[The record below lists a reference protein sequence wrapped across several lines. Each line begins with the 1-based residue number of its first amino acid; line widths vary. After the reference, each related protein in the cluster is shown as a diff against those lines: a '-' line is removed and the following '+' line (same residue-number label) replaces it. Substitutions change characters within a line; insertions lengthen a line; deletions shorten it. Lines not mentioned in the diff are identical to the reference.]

1 MLLAAFQTAEDDVVQ
16 VSDQLSD
23 VQFSGNIGFKIS
35 SAADNQ
41 FSLAAG
47 TEFSNLLS
55 SPSLDAGAELSSHSL
70 AAGVQFSCPSL
81 AAGVQ
86 FSSPSLA
93 AGAQFSGVSN
103 HVEFSG
109 ASSAVWS
116 LVPAVGRGEPG
127 ANNKNSGT
135 PSSNSYTVM
144 LKFKIS
150 IGFDFLTHP
159 FC

>member
-47 TEFSNLLS
+47 TEFSNQIS

-70 AAGVQFSCPSL
+70 AAGVQFS
-81 AAGVQ
+81 
-86 FSSPSLA
+86 SPSLG

-144 LKFKIS
+144 LKFEIS
-150 IGFDFLTHP
+150 NRFDFHTHP
-159 FC
+159 FS

>member
-47 TEFSNLLS
+47 TEFSN
-55 SPSLDAGAELSSHSL
+55 P
-70 AAGVQFSCPSL
+70 PL

-144 LKFKIS
+144 LKFEIS
-150 IGFDFLTHP
+150 NRFDFHTHP
-159 FC
+159 FS